1 MGQQQLL
8 LVILV
13 TIIVGIAT
21 VVAINTFGTAA
32 DQAARDAVTLDLVSI
47 AAASQGYYI
56 RPAMLGGG
64 SRSFTNI
71 DFNKFSFT
79 ARVTAESDGLEAEN
93 ENARYVMSGQEPGE
107 FVVTAFITDQNQTTI
122 AARICPNGFQL
133 GDSGSGGT
141 APDPP
146 ACI

>member
-79 ARVTAESDGLEAEN
+79 ARVSADSDGLEAEN
-93 ENARYVMSGQEPGE
+93 ENARYVMSGQAPGE
-107 FVVTAFITDQNQTTI
+107 FVVTATISDQNQTTI

-133 GDSGSGGT
+133 GDTGSGGT

-146 ACI
+146 ACS

>member
-21 VVAINTFGTAA
+21 VVAINTFGTMA
-32 DQAARDAVTLDLVSI
+32 DQAARDAVILDLAGI

-64 SRSFTNI
+64 GRSFANI
-71 DFNKFSFT
+71 DFNKFAFT
-79 ARVTAESDGLEAEN
+79 ARVTADTEGLEAEN
-93 ENARYVMSGQEPGE
+93 ENARYLMSGQALGE
-107 FVVTAFITDQNQTTI
+107 FVVTATISDQNQTTI
-122 AARICPNGFQL
+122 AARICANGFQL

>member
-21 VVAINTFGTAA
+21 VVAINTFGTMA
-32 DQAARDAVTLDLVSI
+32 DQAARDAVILDLAGI

-56 RPAMLGGG
+56 RPAMLAGGG
-64 SRSFTNI
+64 RSFENI
-71 DFNKFSFT
+71 DFNKFAFT
-79 ARVTAESDGLEAEN
+79 ARVTADTEGMEAEN
-93 ENARYVMSGQEPGE
+93 ENARYVMIGQAPGE
-107 FVVTAFITDQNQTTI
+107 FVVTATISDQNQTTI
-122 AARICPNGFQL
+122 AARICANGFQL

-146 ACI
+146 ACV